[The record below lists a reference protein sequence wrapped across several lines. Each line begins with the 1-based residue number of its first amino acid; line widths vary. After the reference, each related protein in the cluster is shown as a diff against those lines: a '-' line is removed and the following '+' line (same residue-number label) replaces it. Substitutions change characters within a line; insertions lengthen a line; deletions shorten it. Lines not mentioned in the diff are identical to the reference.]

1 MKFNNFNLI
10 KEEPEFTEKDVKSES
25 PLQTEEKVDYNDPVY
40 KLGMQVNS
48 SETVNTAFNFKF
60 IPREKIQ
67 FNPNNDF
74 EMNNIEELAD
84 SLLNIGM
91 QHNLGAF
98 YDDDRDCYIL
108 ESGERRLRACDL
120 LYERHGKDGIE
131 NDEQYEHY
139 VINIKPFFDKGFP
152 VNVKKAKYQEENSER
167 QHLDQVDS
175 ELRKYKVNI
184 DVRELTPQ
192 DRAEYIQKVKKLMQE
207 KNKILHGEEAA
218 APTKAEIAMA
228 VGTSERQLRKYDAL
242 DNLIPALRKEFQA
255 GNISINKVPGIAA
268 LPEEEQMIFLD
279 LLQKGKNVEP
289 AQIKLYQ
296 EHMERSE
303 QARQEVEKEK
313 EKIEEELNRIRSSK
327 DEEISTILEESK
339 AREEAI
345 RIKIEKAAME
355 KNEGAIIKLQ
365 NDLAKERESSGR
377 LIAEANNSLE
387 STKKALAAAN
397 QKLSEYS
404 QKDASSEKKL
414 KAKAELSVQLSLMV
428 QAAEKAMNLIH
439 DYPEIAPMEEIR
451 KEISTV
457 ENLMNTVL

>member
-1 MKFNNFNLI
+1 
-10 KEEPEFTEKDVKSES
+10 
-25 PLQTEEKVDYNDPVY
+25 
-40 KLGMQVNS
+40 
-48 SETVNTAFNFKF
+48 
-60 IPREKIQ
+60 
-67 FNPNNDF
+67 
-74 EMNNIEELAD
+74 
-84 SLLNIGM
+84 
-91 QHNLGAF
+91 
-98 YDDDRDCYIL
+98 
-108 ESGERRLRACDL
+108 
-120 LYERHGKDGIE
+120 
-131 NDEQYEHY
+131 
-139 VINIKPFFDKGFP
+139 
-152 VNVKKAKYQEENSER
+152 
-167 QHLDQVDS
+167 
-175 ELRKYKVNI
+175 
-184 DVRELTPQ
+184 
-192 DRAEYIQKVKKLMQE
+192 
-207 KNKILHGEEAA
+207 
-218 APTKAEIAMA
+218 
-228 VGTSERQLRKYDAL
+228 
-242 DNLIPALRKEFQA
+242 
-255 GNISINKVPGIAA
+255 
-268 LPEEEQMIFLD
+268 MIFLD

-439 DYPEIAPMEEIR
+439 DYPEIAPMEELR
-451 KEISTV
+451 KEISAV